1 MPENTHFL
9 FAGGFAELIM
19 NKKHHALFLLSG
31 TSLTE
36 SFTFYE
42 DK

>member
-9 FAGGFAELIM
+9 FVGGFAELIKT
-19 NKKHHALFLLSG
+19 KKQHALFLLSG

-36 SFTFYE
+36 SFTLYE
-42 DK
+42 EK